1 MRHNV
6 FVTSKNMKI
15 AFDAKRAY
23 HNSTGLGNYSRDTIR
38 ILSQFHPS
46 NQYFLFN
53 PKKGNNF
60 NIDASNTSEVLPD
73 SKFYRK
79 FSSVWRQ
86 GAIVN
91 QLKRTGIEIYHGLS
105 NELPKGINK
114 SGIKTVVTIH
124 DLIFIRFPE
133 LYPPIDRRI
142 YKAKFKHACK
152 IADVITAISEQTK
165 RDIVEFF
172 GMNPDKIKVIYQGCH
187 QVFQKGI
194 DESALEKVRKKYQ
207 LPKKFILNVGT
218 IEERKNLL
226 SAIKA
231 IKDLDEVHLVVVG
244 KETNYTKQVVSYITD
259 NQLDKRVSFL
269 KNISIDEL
277 AVLYQLATIFV
288 YPSIFEGFGIPII
301 EALFSKTPVISS
313 TGSCFSEAGGPDS
326 IYCEPYDIPVLRQS
340 IEKLWHD
347 ENLRKNMAQK
357 GLSYAQK
364 FTDTIIADNLANLYK
379 QLMS

>member
-1 MRHNV
+1 
-6 FVTSKNMKI
+6 MKI

-23 HNSTGLGNYSRDTIR
+23 HNTTGLGNYSRDTIR

-46 NQYFLFN
+46 NQYFLLN
-53 PKKGNNF
+53 PKKGSNF
-60 NIDASNTSEVLPD
+60 NIAASNTSEVLPD
-73 SKFYRK
+73 SKFYKK

-91 QLKRTGIEIYHGLS
+91 QLVRNNIEIYHGLT
-105 NELPKGINK
+105 NELPKGIHK
-114 SGIKTVVTIH
+114 SGIKTVVTVH
-124 DLIFIRFPE
+124 DLIFIRFPQ

-152 IADVITAISEQTK
+152 IADVIIAISEQTK

-172 GMNPDKIKVIYQGCH
+172 GINPDKIKVVYQGCH
-187 QVFQKGI
+187 QVFQKEI
-194 DESALEKVRKKYQ
+194 DEFALEKVRKKYQ
-207 LPKKFILNVGT
+207 LPKRFILNVGT

-226 SAIKA
+226 SAVKA
-231 IKDLDEVHLVVVG
+231 IKDLDDVHLVVIG

-259 NQLDKRVSFL
+259 NQLEKRVSFL

-277 AVLYQLATIFV
+277 ASLYQLATIFV

-301 EALFSKTPVISS
+301 EALFSKTPVITS
-313 TGSCFSEAGGPDS
+313 TGSCFSEAGGADT
-326 IYCEPYDIPVLRQS
+326 IYCEPYDIAVLSQS
-340 IEKLWHD
+340 IEKLWND

>member
-1 MRHNV
+1 LRHNV